1 MVLMLTIDSGNEIGP
16 FRGVEESIIAHLT
29 DAARRGDVY
38 AWYSLSG
45 TAGGAFGLLTCGWII
60 HHMRVN
66 LGMDVVEVYRGVF
79 YGYSVMGVLKLIS
92 AVILSSAVEV
102 HHETEQGSPADN
114 GEQAPL
120 LPDNAQAQGADQP
133 QPKKQLRA
141 RISRDS
147 IPTVVT
153 LCTLLALDSFASGLA
168 PL

>member
-1 MVLMLTIDSGNEIGP
+1 
-16 FRGVEESIIAHLT
+16 
-29 DAARRGDVY
+29 
-38 AWYSLSG
+38 
-45 TAGGAFGLLTCGWII
+45 
-60 HHMRVN
+60 
-66 LGMDVVEVYRGVF
+66 MDVVEVYRGVF

-141 RISRDS
+141 RISRDTHGS
-147 IPTVVT
+147 LTTSNPTT
-153 LCTLLALDSFASGLA
+153 ISRKGS
-168 PL
+168 